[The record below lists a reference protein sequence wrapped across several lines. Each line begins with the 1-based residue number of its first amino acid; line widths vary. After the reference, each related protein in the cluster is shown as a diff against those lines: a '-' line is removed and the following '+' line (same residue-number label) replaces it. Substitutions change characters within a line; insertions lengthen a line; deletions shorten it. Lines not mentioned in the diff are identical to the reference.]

1 MFPRLKIV
9 GERLNS
15 ASYAIA
21 MAKVYLFLHFLGKFS
36 QIF

>member
-1 MFPRLKIV
+1 MMFPRLKIV

-21 MAKVYLFLHFLGKFS
+21 MAKVY
-36 QIF
+36 IFVNF